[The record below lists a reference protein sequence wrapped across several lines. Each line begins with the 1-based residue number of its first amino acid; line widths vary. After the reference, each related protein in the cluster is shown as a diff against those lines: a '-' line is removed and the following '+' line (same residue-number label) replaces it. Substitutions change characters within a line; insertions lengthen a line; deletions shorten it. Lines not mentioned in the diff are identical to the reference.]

1 MTLSTPSTTHTTNT
15 DRALITIGFVRAVLA
30 AVAMQVRLNPEFCAR
45 INMSMSDEALQQQ
58 VQPIMDAIL
67 SHCSVRIFTPQVV
80 NRTVS
85 TTSVGMRVR
94 SIATLVTRYAAP
106 DGKAAAGDLL
116 SRRDSPQYQLVSVA
130 VLNLIK
136 QIHAGTIPPTQRTE
150 FVSAKTGLPI
160 NLDAPFVR
168 GQGDEAHMILR
179 NQAAISEFIASL
191 GEPVR
196 PPAVARADAN
206 ALPRQP
212 SAESTP
218 DHHGTEPTAEHDEL
232 ADHTVEV
239 TGDAHTSTAIT
250 TKVPSSLTP
259 VAPSPAPAGT
269 TPVPAASDASVVPA
283 PIIPTPIIPAPVVPS
298 LSPAVATPTPRT
310 GAYAGR
316 GRRGGARVSG
326 GQPLTTRSKTRTSA
340 DYVQSP
346 SAAADASPAPVAAA
360 PQYDHTPTRL
370 RQKRTSPS
378 PATAPAATKM
388 RRVESQTTLIQEE
401 TESSADQS
409 RLARVLIVAPYRV
422 AAARATAHMDRNKQD
437 EALVYAE
444 CAVAQQMSV
453 EEFVAALPALIRNPT
468 ESLVNGK

>member
-1 MTLSTPSTTHTTNT
+1 MTPSTPSTTHTTNT

-30 AVAMQVRLNPEFCAR
+30 AVAMQVRVNPEFCAR

-106 DGKAAAGDLL
+106 DGKAAAGELL

-160 NLDAPFVR
+160 NLDAPFVQ

-196 PPAVARADAN
+196 PPAVASTDAN
-206 ALPRQP
+206 APSRQP
-212 SAESTP
+212 SGESTP
-218 DHHGTEPTAEHDEL
+218 EHHGNEPVTEHDEL
-232 ADHTVEV
+232 ADHTADVA
-239 TGDAHTSTAIT
+239 GDAHTRAGIT

-269 TPVPAASDASVVPA
+269 TPVPAASDSSVVPA

-326 GQPLTTRSKTRTSA
+326 GQPRTTRSKTRTSA
-340 DYVQSP
+340 DY
-346 SAAADASPAPVAAA
+346 AAAASDASPAPVAAP

-388 RRVESQTTLIQEE
+388 RRVESQSTLIQEE
-401 TESSADQS
+401 TGSSADQS

-422 AAARATAHMDRNKQD
+422 AAARATANMDRNKQD

>member
-1 MTLSTPSTTHTTNT
+1 MTPSTPSTTHTTNT

-30 AVAMQVRLNPEFCAR
+30 AVAMQVRVNPEFCAR

-58 VQPIMDAIL
+58 VQPILDAIL

-160 NLDAPFVR
+160 NLEAPFVR

-179 NQAAISEFIASL
+179 NQAAISDFIASL

-212 SAESTP
+212 SGESTP
-218 DHHGTEPTAEHDEL
+218 EHHDTEPAAEHDEL
-232 ADHTVEV
+232 ADHTVDA
-239 TGDAHTSTAIT
+239 TGNAHASTNIST
-250 TKVPSSLTP
+250 IKTPSSLTL
-259 VAPSPAPAGT
+259 VAPSPAPAGM
-269 TPVPAASDASVVPA
+269 TPAPAASGSSVVPA
-283 PIIPTPIIPAPVVPS
+283 PIIPTPIIPASVVPS

-326 GQPLTTRSKTRTSA
+326 GQPRTTRSKTRTSA
-340 DYVQSP
+340 DY
-346 SAAADASPAPVAAA
+346 AAATADASPAPVAAP
-360 PQYDHTPTRL
+360 PQYDHTPVRT

-453 EEFVAALPALIRNPT
+453 EEFVAALPALIRSPT

>member
-1 MTLSTPSTTHTTNT
+1 MTPSTPSTTNTTNT

-30 AVAMQVRLNPEFCAR
+30 AVAMQVRVNPEFCAR

-160 NLDAPFVR
+160 NLDAPFIR

-196 PPAVARADAN
+196 PPPAFRDE
-206 ALPRQP
+206 P
-212 SAESTP
+212 STESTP
-218 DHHGTEPTAEHDEL
+218 TPEQHAPEPMAEHDEL
-232 ADHTVEV
+232 ADHTAVDV
-239 TGDAHTSTAIT
+239 TGDAHTNSTT
-250 TKVPSSLTP
+250 TTAPYSLTP
-259 VAPSPAPAGT
+259 VAALPAPRGA
-269 TPVPAASDASVVPA
+269 TPVPAAAPDVSVVPV
-283 PIIPTPIIPAPVVPS
+283 PMIPTPIIPAPVVPS

-326 GQPLTTRSKTRTSA
+326 QPRTTRSKTRTSA
-340 DYVQSP
+340 DFDQSP
-346 SAAADASPAPVAAA
+346 AAAASPATVAA
-360 PQYDHTPTRL
+360 PQYDHAPVRQ

-378 PATAPAATKM
+378 PATVPAPTKM

-401 TESSADQS
+401 TETSSDQT
-409 RLARVLIVAPYRV
+409 RLARVLLVAPYRV

-468 ESLVNGK
+468 ESLVSGK